1 MTGTDESARPVD
13 RFESA
18 RLTLLQHVG
27 GRTCFHCSDDECQ
40 QHTWAVEE
48 LTRHAGGRRLLCRLG
63 LLPAANHSLP
73 EGQLR

>member
-18 RLTLLQHVG
+18 RLTVVQHVDKG
-27 GRTCFHCSDDECQ
+27 TCFHCSDNGCQ

-48 LTRHAGGRRLLCRLG
+48 LIHHVGGRRLLCQLG
-63 LLPAANHSLP
+63 LLPAAGNSP
-73 EGQLR
+73 PGGEPR

>member
-18 RLTLLQHVG
+18 RLTVLQHVDR
-27 GRTCFHCSDDECQ
+27 RTCFHCSDDECQ
-40 QHTWAVEE
+40 QHIWAVEE
-48 LTRHAGGRRLLCRLG
+48 LTRHAGGRRLLSRLG

-73 EGQLR
+73 EGQPR